1 MPNKTI
7 VSCRN
12 CLDRYPGCHQHCKTY
27 KKERAEYDR
36 QKAEENKT
44 KDAYHYSVE
53 RLYRIRDRQSKD
65 KKSHRTFGGYI
76 D

>member
-12 CLDRYPGCHQHCKTY
+12 CLDRYPGCHQYCNTY

-44 KDAYHYSVE
+44 RDAYYYAVE
-53 RLYRIRDRQSKD
+53 EMNRRRDRRTKE
-65 KKSHRTFGGYI
+65 KKRHRSFGFTE
-76 D
+76 

>member
-1 MPNKTI
+1 MSNKTI

-12 CLDRYPGCHQHCKTY
+12 CLDRYPGCHQYCKKY

-36 QKAEENKT
+36 QKAEANKNR
-44 KDAYHYSVE
+44 DAYYYSVE
-53 RLYRIRDRQSKD
+53 RMYRINERQAKD